1 MARTH
6 RPGGF
11 RGLARASRRRVAA
24 AGVAIATLLVI
35 VPICSLVLASGG
47 VPTAQPRNAVAL
59 RTTTVATVPPTTVP
73 AATTTTAPADVQVR
87 GVVVTRPAPTT
98 VPPTTEPPPPPPPPL
113 PAPLPPRSYLYGP
126 DAGFPRTATIT
137 VGSTI
142 AAPGL
147 AEAAAYWNQLAG
159 RTLFAIGASSSQ
171 VTLRAGEG
179 VCGTGAVACSAPM
192 SAIDH
197 TWHPDMNYP
206 YAHCDVYVLSAW
218 VGNWSVIAHELGHCL
233 GFDHVTDWL
242 SVMTSPPHPD
252 AVLDRNLL
260 VGAGY
265 VS

>member
-1 MARTH
+1 M
-6 RPGGF
+6 
-11 RGLARASRRRVAA
+11 AA
-24 AGVAIATLLVI
+24 AGIAIATLLVV
-35 VPICSLVLASGG
+35 VPICFLVLASGG
-47 VPTAQPRNAVAL
+47 VPNPRPRNAVAL
-59 RTTTVATVPPTTVP
+59 RTTTLATVPPTTVP
-73 AATTTTAPADVQVR
+73 ATTTTTAPADVQVR
-87 GVVVTRPAPTT
+87 GVVVTRPAPST
-98 VPPTTEPPPPPPPPL
+98 VPPTTQPPAPP

-126 DAGFPRTATIT
+126 NAGFPRTATIT

-159 RTLFAIGASSSQ
+159 RTLFAIGASASQ

-179 VCGTGAVACSAPM
+179 VCGTGAVACSAPI

-206 YAHCDVYVLSAW
+206 YSHCDVYVLSAW

-233 GFDHVTDWL
+233 GFEHVTDWL